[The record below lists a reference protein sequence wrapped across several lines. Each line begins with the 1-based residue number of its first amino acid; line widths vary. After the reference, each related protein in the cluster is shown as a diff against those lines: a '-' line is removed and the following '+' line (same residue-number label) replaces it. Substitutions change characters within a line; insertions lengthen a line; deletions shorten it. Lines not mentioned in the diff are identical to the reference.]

1 MESYSCTRNAEDGV
15 YDNNSG
21 PGDPPGL
28 PDRPVSGWAIVAV
41 VLAGF
46 AAGTMNA
53 IVGSGSLLTFPV
65 LLALGFSPVVANV
78 SNTVG
83 LSFGNV
89 SGVIGYRRELA
100 GQRARMIGLTLPA
113 LAGAVV
119 GALLL
124 LTLPQGVFRVVVAP
138 LIILALVL
146 VVIQPWLKQHIRQ
159 RADAG
164 GMGVVL
170 RAGVFL
176 TAVYGGY
183 FGAAQGVILI
193 SLFSVMLNDTLQRLN
208 GLKNVVAMLV
218 NGVAA
223 IIFVAVAHV
232 AWEPAALVAVSS
244 VVGGQTGASVG
255 RRLSPVVLRGLLV
268 VAGVAAVVK
277 LLL

>member
-1 MESYSCTRNAEDGV
+1 M
-15 YDNNSG
+15 
-21 PGDPPGL
+21 
-28 PDRPVSGWAIVAV
+28 SGWAIVAV

-138 LIILALVL
+138 LILLALVL